1 MRVRVLLQIGD
12 EEGAAAEEVAA
23 FDKTTRRTEDVGLSI
38 ADGKALLAVLQHRI
52 VEAQAKAWS
61 DERRCCETCGRRRRR
76 KGGYP
81 IVFRTLFGDVRL
93 QSPRL
98 YRCRCQEDG
107 GPATVSPLTEL
118 IAGHVAPERLY
129 IETRW
134 ASLVPYAAATGLLA
148 DVLPIASGVNATT
161 LRAHALRVA
170 ERAEAEL
177 GEERPSF
184 IDGCPAEWQ
193 KLAIPEGRI
202 VVGLDGGYVRN
213 WEDRTSN
220 FELIVG
226 RSLPEDRHPRYLG
239 LVHGYDRK
247 PKRRLFE
254 LLKEQGLQAN
264 QDVTFLTDGGE
275 EIRAL
280 SQWVAP
286 SSDRA
291 GAVRQGRRTTR
302 PGRRRPAA
310 RRHHADQMVALARQH
325 SPRHTGRKLSAR

>member
-148 DVLPIASGVNATT
+148 DVLPDRIRGKCHHPA
-161 LRAHALRVA
+161 RACA
-170 ERAEAEL
+170 
-177 GEERPSF
+177 
-184 IDGCPAEWQ
+184 
-193 KLAIPEGRI
+193 
-202 VVGLDGGYVRN
+202 
-213 WEDRTSN
+213 
-220 FELIVG
+220 
-226 RSLPEDRHPRYLG
+226 PRRG
-239 LVHGYDRK
+239 
-247 PKRRLFE
+247 
-254 LLKEQGLQAN
+254 
-264 QDVTFLTDGGE
+264 
-275 EIRAL
+275 
-280 SQWVAP
+280 
-286 SSDRA
+286 
-291 GAVRQGRRTTR
+291 
-302 PGRRRPAA
+302 A
-310 RRHHADQMVALARQH
+310 RR
-325 SPRHTGRKLSAR
+325 G